1 MIMNTVTFGL
11 AAYIFLVQTAGYIIK
26 GLIGFGNPMIT
37 GPLLSLRLDNAVISP
52 AGLLIDGPTNAYISW
67 KNRKSFDR
75 RRILPLT
82 IAVLLGVIP
91 GTLLLKASLPW
102 IIKAVLGVLVIG
114 IGVEMATRS
123 NCSGGKD
130 RPFLRYVIAFV
141 SGIFAGL
148 YGINLL
154 IVAYLERA
162 AQDHSEFKGSMCFLF
177 LMENLFRTILYAV
190 TGIFTMDALWLALI
204 TVPAAILGLFI
215 GGRVESRLSETNV
228 KKGVIL
234 LFLLSG
240 VSVLAKALLFHT

>member
-1 MIMNTVTFGL
+1 METLSIGL
-11 AAYIFLVQTAGYIIK
+11 IAYIFLVQTAGYIIK
-26 GLIGFGNPMIT
+26 GLIGFGNPLLT

-52 AGLLIDGPTNAYISW
+52 AGLLVDGPTNAYIAW
-67 KNRKSFDR
+67 KNRKNFDW

-102 IIKAVLGVLVIG
+102 IIKAVLGLLVIG
-114 IGVEMATRS
+114 IGMEMATR
-123 NCSGGKD
+123 NHRTAGRD
-130 RPFLRYVIAFV
+130 HPLLRYAVAFI

-154 IVAYLERA
+154 IVAYLERT

-177 LMENLFRTILYAV
+177 LTENLFRIVLYAA
-190 TGIFTMDALWLALI
+190 TGIFTKAALI
-204 TVPAAILGLFI
+204 LSVLTVPAAVLGLWI
-215 GGRVESRLSETNV
+215 AGRVESRLSQTKV
-228 KKGVIL
+228 QKGVIL

-240 VSVLAKALLFHT
+240 ISVLMKALLYHC